1 MASLMGE
8 VDLLGLDAFGNNPGM
23 DALHGTLIGGG
34 ISYVV
39 DKIATKSGKD
49 GNVWGFG
56 AGILASAAL
65 YWHWKTR
72 HAALGAL
79 AGAFL
84 ASGADWLLGKLFGT
98 KEGTAGHLGL
108 VQPVALN
115 GLGLVQPVDSPPV
128 YGANNLGLV
137 DVNNVPYAYGVANN
151 AYAAPP
157 MAGLA
162 GPGIAGPQL
171 GQAPPVDLLGEPT
184 AQSQQLQ
191 LLGGPAV
198 SGLASAYGATL
209 LGGNN

>member
-39 DKIATKSGKD
+39 DKLATKSGKD

-56 AGILASAAL
+56 AGLLTAGAL

-84 ASGADWLLGKLFGT
+84 ASGADWLMGKLFGT
-98 KEGTAGHLGL
+98 KEGTGL

-115 GLGLVQPVDSPPV
+115 SPFGLVQVQDSPPV
-128 YGANNLGLV
+128 YGANLGLPSIS
-137 DVNNVPYAYGVANN
+137 DVPYAYGVAEN
-151 AYAAPP
+151 AYASPPGVAP
-157 MAGLA
+157 G
-162 GPGIAGPQL
+162 GVAGPQL
-171 GQAPPVDLLGEPT
+171 GQAPPVDLMGEAT

-191 LLGGPAV
+191 LLGGPAI
-198 SGLASAYGATL
+198 SGLAASYGATL
-209 LGGNN
+209 LGSK